1 MQMFRRFDTVFKQN
15 HGTFHHELDAQ
26 VVPGMLTNNGQADR
40 CAFTQTLSK
49 IKLALSTHL
58 SIYIYIHVDYV
69 YIDINRHMRASFLSM
84 TNASSLHVDRSMPIH
99 FQTIIVYVY
108 ILYIYTYIFT
118 YIYIYTYIH
127 T

>member
-49 IKLALSTHL
+49 IKLTLSTHL
-58 SIYIYIHVDYV
+58 SIYLYIYIYLYIRVCYV

-84 TNASSLHVDRSMPIH
+84 INASSLHVDRSMPIH
-99 FQTIIVYVY
+99 FQTILVYVY
-108 ILYIYTYIFT
+108 ILYLYT
-118 YIYIYTYIH
+118 YIYI
-127 T
+127 